1 MIRILIADDHDVVRE
16 GLKLIASETT
26 DILVADE
33 ASSGQEALDKA
44 LKNDYDVIVL
54 DITLSD
60 RSGLD
65 VLKELISMKPDAHV
79 LVLSMHPEE
88 QYALRVLRAGAS
100 GYLSKRTAGDEL
112 AKAIRVVASGRK
124 FLTSAVSEKL
134 ASVLETDARKESHG
148 LLSDREY
155 QIMCLLASGK
165 TMREIAEE
173 LILSI
178 NTVKTYRARILEKMG
193 LRNNAELVR
202 YAIEHHLL
210 D

>member
-134 ASVLETDARKESHG
+134 ASVLESTIKKEPHE

-155 QIMCLLASGK
+155 QVMCLQASGK
-165 TMREIAEE
+165 TMRDIAEE